1 MYFWKDLLA
10 VPQDGKSILFA
21 FICYAM
27 LFFFLA
33 DFSYS
38 FQVKCMQ
45 CLSSSNKFDP
55 FIDLSLEIVKADSLY
70 KALAHFTAEEQLDGG
85 AKQYQC
91 QHCKQKVRAHKQ
103 LTIHKAP
110 YVLTIHLKR
119 FGSYLVGQKID
130 KRIHFGPTLDL
141 KPFVTD
147 PYVSSLYDPI
157 LLKTLQKILG
167 VCIMDFNHLM
177 RKLNYI
183 HHL

>member
-1 MYFWKDLLA
+1 MVRFVRCFPECSYLHVVEDSLCF
-10 VPQDGKSILFA
+10 LFFIPA
-21 FICYAM
+21 FI
-27 LFFFLA
+27 FPA
-33 DFSYS
+33 DISYF

-45 CLSSSNKFDP
+45 CSFCSNKFDP
-55 FIDLSLEIVKADSLY
+55 FIDLSLEIVKADSLC
-70 KALAHFTAEEQLDGG
+70 KALAHFTAIEQLDGG
-85 AKQYQC
+85 EKHYQC

-147 PYVSSLYDPI
+147 PYVSSYTNFSVLCY
-157 LLKTLQKILG
+157 
-167 VCIMDFNHLM
+167 
-177 RKLNYI
+177 YI
-183 HHL
+183 YRIS